1 LRLFQNFSFGPTPI
15 SNAKNGCKKRLK
27 KKLMENPG
35 PQALIIDSSRDGKVL
50 RALSSEVRLRIL
62 ELLQNQELNVTE
74 IGKKLAIPQSTAATS
89 ILALEEAGLIN
100 SHSANG
106 VKGGQKVCSARYK
119 EFLISFNPPSL
130 PADHNMIEV
139 EMPVGLFTAHDV
151 SAPCGL
157 CSRDGI
163 LGFLDV
169 PSTFFSP
176 DRIKAGLVWFEKGYV
191 EYKFPNNAM
200 YSENG
205 ALKKLELSMEISSE
219 VPGTSKK
226 WLSDISVWI
235 NEVKIGI
242 WTSPGD
248 FGDRRGKYTPPFWK
262 LEGSQYGILTTWE
275 VTPEGTF
282 VDRKKV
288 SALSL
293 QDLRVQDH
301 HSIKVRIGVDESAKH
316 VGGLN
321 IFGKGFGDH
330 DQDIVLRLYPDPPG
344 ERPRS

>member
-1 LRLFQNFSFGPTPI
+1 
-15 SNAKNGCKKRLK
+15 
-27 KKLMENPG
+27 METSRS
-35 PQALIIDSSRDGKVL
+35 QALIIDSSRDGKVL
-50 RALSSEVRLRIL
+50 RAFSSEIRVRIL

-74 IGKKLAIPQSTAATS
+74 IGRRLGIPQSTAATS
-89 ILALEEAGLIN
+89 ILTLEEAGLIN

-119 EFLISFNPPSL
+119 EFLIAFSPPSL
-130 PADHNMIEV
+130 PADHKVIEV
-139 EMPVGLFTAHDV
+139 EMPVGLFTSHNVA
-151 SAPCGL
+151 APCGL

-169 PSTFFSP
+169 PGTFFSP
-176 DRIKAGLVWFEKGYV
+176 DRVKAALVWFEKGYV
-191 EYKFPNNAM
+191 EYKFPNNAL

-205 ALKKLELSMEISSE
+205 ALKRLELSVEMSSE
-219 VPGTSKK
+219 VPGTDKK

-275 VTPEGTF
+275 VGEGGTF
-282 VDRKKV
+282 VDGKKASSV
-288 SALSL
+288 SLE
-293 QDLRVQDH
+293 DLRIPAH
-301 HSIKVRIGVDESAKH
+301 HSIKVRIGVDESAAH

-330 DQDIVLRLYPDPPG
+330 DQDIVLKLYPELNAP
-344 ERPRS
+344 

>member
-1 LRLFQNFSFGPTPI
+1 MI
-15 SNAKNGCKKRLK
+15 MKKS
-27 KKLMENPG
+27 MENSKS
-35 PQALIIDSSRDGKVL
+35 QALIIDSSRDSKVL
-50 RALSSEVRLRIL
+50 QALSSGIRIRIL

-74 IGKKLAIPQSTAATS
+74 ISKRLAIPQSTATTS

-119 EFLISFNPPSL
+119 EFIISFSPPSL
-130 PADHNMIEV
+130 PVDHNMIEV
-139 EMPVGLFTAHDV
+139 EMPVGLFTSHNV

-176 DRIKAGLVWFEKGYV
+176 DRIKAALIWFEKGYV
-191 EYKFPNNAM
+191 EYKFPNNAL
-200 YSENG
+200 YSEKG
-205 ALKKLELSMEISSE
+205 ALKRLELSMEMSSE
-219 VPGTSKK
+219 IPGTNKK

-235 NEVKIGI
+235 NEVKIGV

-275 VTPEGTF
+275 VSVEGTF
-282 VDRKKV
+282 MDRRKV
-288 SALSL
+288 STVNLEK
-293 QDLRVQDH
+293 LRIQDH
-301 HSIKVRIGVDESAKH
+301 HSIKVRIGVDESAQH
-316 VGGLN
+316 MGGLN

-330 DQDIVLRLYPDPPG
+330 DQDIIMRLYPG
-344 ERPRS
+344 S